1 MHNSSST
8 LNSQLIFGV
17 RISEEFAEIIKEYD
31 LFSFNHDDDIF
42 FTIGDNYIL
51 GIVPSHEDSINTKH
65 HILMTFPPHI
75 EQQCLSSFNDT
86 LVELKSEFME
96 YLNQE
101 AISSDDYNFLLSE
114 LKSLKS
120 ETPQLFLLSE
130 D

>member
-17 RISEEFAEIIKEYD
+17 RISEEFFSIIQEYD

-42 FTIGDNYIL
+42 FTLGENYIL

-75 EQQCLSSFNDT
+75 EQECINSFNET
-86 LVELKSEFME
+86 LQELKIEFLE

-101 AISSDDYNFLLSE
+101 AISLDDYNFLLSE

>member
-1 MHNSSST
+1 MQNRSST

-17 RISEEFAEIIKEYD
+17 RISEEFAYIVKEYD

-51 GIVPSHEDSINTKH
+51 GIVPSHEDSMNTKH
-65 HILMTFPPHI
+65 HILMTFPPHV
-75 EQQCLSSFNDT
+75 EAECLSAFNET
-86 LVELKSEFME
+86 LSELKTEFLE
-96 YLNQE
+96 YLSQE
-101 AISSDDYNFLLSE
+101 AISSDDYNFLVSE
-114 LKSLKS
+114 IKSLKS